1 MPDAHA
7 YIDRELPRFRDELFE
22 FLRIPSISARSEHD
36 ADIGRAAEWLVDQ
49 SQAAGLDA
57 RLEPTPRHPVVVAE
71 WRGAEG
77 APTVLVYGHY
87 DVQPAEPLEL
97 WSSPPFEPEIR
108 GGRLFGRGVAD
119 DKTQVFLQVKA
130 LEAALATRGSL
141 PVNVVL
147 VLEGEE
153 EIGSPDLVP
162 FLRERA
168 GELAADHVV
177 IADSMMFGP
186 GRPSLIFAMRGLAYF
201 ELEARIGSHD
211 LHSGQYGGAVANP
224 GNALAAIISSF
235 HDAPGHV
242 AVEGFYDDVVPPPP
256 ALRDGFRSL
265 PFDEAA
271 FAASAGD
278 AELVGE
284 AGYTTVERLW
294 TRPTLDVNGL
304 LSGYT
309 GEGAK
314 TVLPAAASAKLSCRL
329 VAAQDPARIGELL
342 AAHVER
348 HTPPG
353 VRVELRQIQ
362 AARPWRADPAGPLY
376 EAAGAALRATF
387 GVDPVLAA
395 HGGTLPI
402 APEFADV
409 LGAAV
414 VVMGFALPGANMH
427 APDEWFPLENL
438 GLGMKAMVRFYEEM
452 GRYG

>member
-1 MPDAHA
+1 MADPLS
-7 YIDRELPRFRDELFE
+7 YIDRELPRFREELFH

-36 ADIGRAAEWLVDQ
+36 ADTRRAAEWLADRIRD
-49 SQAAGLDA
+49 AGLEA
-57 RLEPTPRHPVVVAE
+57 RLEPTPRHPVVVGE

-97 WSSPPFEPEIR
+97 WTSPPFEPEIR
-108 GGRLFGRGVAD
+108 GDRLFGRGAAD

-130 LEAALATRGSL
+130 LEAALAARGSL
-141 PVNVVL
+141 SVNVVL

-162 FLRERA
+162 FLRTHA
-168 GELAADHVV
+168 SDLAADHVV
-177 IADSMMFGP
+177 ISDSMMFGP
-186 GRPSLIFAMRGLAYF
+186 GRPSLIFATRGLAYF
-201 ELEARIGSHD
+201 ELEARIGGHD

-224 GNALAAIISSF
+224 ANALAAIIASF

-242 AVEGFYDDVVPPPP
+242 AVEGFYDDVVEP
-256 ALRDGFRSL
+256 APGLRDSFRSL

-284 AGYTTVERLW
+284 AGYATVERLW

-329 VAAQDPARIGELL
+329 VANQDPGRIGELL
-342 AAHVER
+342 ATHVER
-348 HTPPG
+348 HAPPG
-353 VRVELRQIQ
+353 VQVALRQIQ
-362 AARPWRADPAGPLY
+362 AARPWRADPSGRLY
-376 EAAGAALRATF
+376 DAAGAALRTTF
-387 GVDPVLAA
+387 GVDPILAA

-402 APEFADV
+402 APEFADI

-427 APDEWFPLENL
+427 APDEWFPVEHV
-438 GLGMKAMVRFYEEM
+438 GLGMKAMVRFYEEL